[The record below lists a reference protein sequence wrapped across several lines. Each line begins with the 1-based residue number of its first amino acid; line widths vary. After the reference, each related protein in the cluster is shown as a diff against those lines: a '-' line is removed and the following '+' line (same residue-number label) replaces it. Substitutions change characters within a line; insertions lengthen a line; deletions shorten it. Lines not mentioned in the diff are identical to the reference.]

1 MTVLYTNAQSINS
14 KLDELKV
21 TSQDLN
27 PDIILLTEAWC
38 NSTIENASLT
48 IENYK
53 LETDLRR
60 DRSDTANGIG
70 GGLLVYSKQDIK
82 ILPCDKFQHS
92 SFNQFCSFSVVT
104 TGEKL
109 NIVLIYRPPSSGE
122 TNLLELSEI
131 LRAVD
136 ENTVLIG
143 DFNLPGIDWQNE
155 QSKDARGK
163 LLLEAAMEGGL
174 QQIVDFP
181 THTKGNI
188 LDLIMTNCSEK
199 IIEVSDAGRLGKSD
213 HCILKMIVDF
223 QPTSQ
228 CRQGSRYNWSRADID
243 TMQSDMTRVHWRET
257 LQGRTIES
265 AWTLFKDTLSQTVE
279 KNVPKCGIRTQLRN
293 PWMTRDIL
301 RLIRRKRRKWREV
314 KFSKRPEELEEY
326 RALEKET
333 AKKIRNAKRKLEKD
347 LAAGSDKNNRKFA
360 KYIKSKTKSKTTVGP
375 LLSKDKKLITGDK
388 EIAEELNKFFSSVF
402 TQEDL
407 LNIPE
412 PDAEAI
418 NRAMEPVF
426 VTQQQIRNKI
436 RKLRKDAAPG
446 PDGITPSILQRL
458 EESVVVPLEI
468 IFNMAIESGDSPQD
482 WKIANVTPIFK
493 KGTKGDPG
501 NYRPV
506 SLTSVPCKIFESI
519 VKDRVMSHLLDNNLI
534 RNSQHGFMPGRSCAT
549 NLVEFMDF
557 VTRSVD
563 EGKPVDIFY
572 LDFAKAFDKV
582 PRKRLVKK
590 MVAKGLEP
598 AVVNWIENWLTG
610 RTQHVNIQGE
620 KSESCDVDSGVP
632 QGTVLGPTLFTIYID
647 DLEVDMEELKLD
659 VKLVKFADDTKGGKV
674 VTSIEDRD
682 KLQQALNC
690 LCDWAEKWGMSF
702 NLSKCKIM
710 HVGLHNPQYDYYM
723 RGTKLGTTDEE
734 RDIGVLVTKNLKP
747 SAQCSQAAGRAMSVL
762 GQLRRNFHYRDRH
775 TFLKLY
781 KQYVR
786 PHLEFSSPAWSP
798 WLQGDKYTLEK
809 VQEKAIKM
817 VAGLRGS
824 TYEEKCAE
832 LGLKT
837 LEERRGGQ
845 DMALVHKFLTERT
858 GTDLFRLT
866 AAQGR
871 ARTRQAAGEHGLAV
885 QFSRT
890 DARKY
895 SFAVRAV
902 ENWNKLSE
910 DVKTSQNS
918 KVFKNRLKKL

>member
-1 MTVLYTNAQSINS
+1 M
-14 KLDELKV
+14 
-21 TSQDLN
+21 
-27 PDIILLTEAWC
+27 W
-38 NSTIENASLT
+38 
-48 IENYK
+48 
-53 LETDLRR
+53 
-60 DRSDTANGIG
+60 
-70 GGLLVYSKQDIK
+70 
-82 ILPCDKFQHS
+82 
-92 SFNQFCSFSVVT
+92 
-104 TGEKL
+104 
-109 NIVLIYRPPSSGE
+109 
-122 TNLLELSEI
+122 
-131 LRAVD
+131 
-136 ENTVLIG
+136 
-143 DFNLPGIDWQNE
+143 
-155 QSKDARGK
+155 
-163 LLLEAAMEGGL
+163 
-174 QQIVDFP
+174 DFP